1 MNFKISKI
9 LSGGELQNLCK
20 FIKRRKNPAAYQQKS
35 FYSIPRRRDFLD
47 CVKIQVG
54 EGKILQAERLYG

>member
-9 LSGGELQNLCK
+9 LKGGEHQNLCK
-20 FIKRRKNPAAYQQKS
+20 FIKRRENPAARQQKS
-35 FYSIPRRRDFLD
+35 YPIPRRRDFLD
-47 CVKIQVG
+47 YVKNRVG